1 MARKRTTVPEG
12 FDNPFPTRLRALL
25 AETKTTQQQLADVI
39 GMKNRQSVGN
49 YCDARAMPDLETFA
63 KIADYFKVSPAWLL
77 GMTDD
82 PAIFPAAVDELGLSM
97 NAVDRLLSLHNVSK
111 VPPERNRYSRCA
123 LLSDLLEDEE
133 FTGWFLANC
142 TQYVE
147 GIQRTTSEEYVLTPE
162 YIAIS
167 SELKKHGFEIATS
180 EAIAQRIFSG
190 NIIPRLRNMLDR
202 LAKKRATLAPA
213 HESGVL
219 NEESETSSSL
229 EAD

>member
-1 MARKRTTVPEG
+1 MPISLREQIGEQITALREARGLSQK
-12 FDNPFPTRLRALL
+12 
-25 AETKTTQQQLADVI
+25 
-39 GMKNRQSVGN
+39 
-49 YCDARAMPDLETFA
+49 DLSDELA
-63 KIADYFKVSPAWLL
+63 KIGLTVRRETVTQWENGTRDLKTEYLAKLSQFFNVSADWLL
-77 GMTDD
+77 GLTDA
-82 PAIFPAAVDELGLSM
+82 PERTPAAVDELGLSM

>member
-1 MARKRTTVPEG
+1 MPISLREQIGERITALREARGLSQK
-12 FDNPFPTRLRALL
+12 
-25 AETKTTQQQLADVI
+25 
-39 GMKNRQSVGN
+39 
-49 YCDARAMPDLETFA
+49 DLSDELA
-63 KIADYFKVSPAWLL
+63 KIGLTVRRETVTQWENGTRDLKTEYLAKISEFFGVSADWLL
-77 GMTDD
+77 GLTDA
-82 PAIFPAAVDELGLSM
+82 PERTPAAVDELGLSM

-147 GIQRTTSEEYVLTPE
+147 RIHHTASEEFVLTPE
-162 YIAIS
+162 YTAIS

-180 EAIAQRIFSG
+180 EAIAERIFSG

-202 LAKKRATLAPA
+202 LAKKRATLDPA
-213 HESGVL
+213 HEPGVV
-219 NEESETSSSL
+219 NEEGETSSSP